1 MKRLFIALLIL
12 FPMLALAQNPRM
24 GDEKIEASKIAFFT
38 QKLSLSSDEAKVFW
52 PIYNDY
58 KKEQH
63 TLRSERMKSMISFR
77 KVTEID
83 DMTDAQVQTLIAGDF
98 DYKQRDLNIEKK
110 YYAKFKSS
118 GLSIKQIGKFYR
130 AQEAFKKELLNHY
143 RGGNRN
149 EKQ

>member
-1 MKRLFIALLIL
+1 MKRLFIALFIL

-24 GDEKIEASKIAFFT
+24 GDEKIEAAKIAFFT
-38 QKLSLSSDEAKVFW
+38 QKLSLSADEAKTFW

-58 KKEQH
+58 EKEKNA
-63 TLRSERMKSMISFR
+63 LRSDRMKSMISFR
-77 KVTEID
+77 RVTEID
-83 DMTDAQVQTLIAGDF
+83 DMTDAQIQTLIAGDF

-130 AQEAFKKELLNHY
+130 AQEAFKKELLSHY
-143 RGGNRN
+143 RGGGSSN
-149 EKQ
+149 KQ